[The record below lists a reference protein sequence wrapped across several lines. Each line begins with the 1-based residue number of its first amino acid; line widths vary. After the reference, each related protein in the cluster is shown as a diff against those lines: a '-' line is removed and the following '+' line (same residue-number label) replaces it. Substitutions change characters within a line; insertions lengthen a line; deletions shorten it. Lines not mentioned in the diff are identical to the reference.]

1 MERAAQAAKQN
12 QKWLLRDR
20 KLELYQEKQKGGL
33 GFTDYAPSGSEGVST
48 QWLQGT
54 VSNPQRKLAAP
65 PGGYKS
71 EQQSAQKYRYSE
83 SPPDPRD
90 QWADEERLAS
100 NDIVRSGLYSA
111 EALAAVGLGLSP
123 NSKLAP
129 EQHAAPPPPAPPSP
143 VSIATATDLISL
155 RIVRAWDLP
164 ECLGGTCAYV
174 VVDWGRLGNSATHPV
189 KHSVEP
195 HYGSILQFK
204 SPYTLLNTEDRD
216 YALKNPDVHVL
227 RIGNGEEYASHAGP
241 MRVYVYNRNES
252 VSDELIASGELD
264 LHENIV
270 TTDVGQ
276 PSVLYLTDS
285 SSSQPAGC
293 VEYIVKHS
301 LF

>member
-1 MERAAQAAKQN
+1 MYK
-12 QKWLLRDR
+12 
-20 KLELYQEKQKGGL
+20 EKQKGSL
-33 GFTDYAPSGSEGVST
+33 GFVDYAPSGTDGAQGVST

-54 VSNPQRKLAAP
+54 VSNPQRKVAATP
-65 PGGYKS
+65 SAFKS
-71 EQQSAQKYRYSE
+71 EQHTPQKYRYSDN
-83 SPPDPRD
+83 PPEQQDQD
-90 QWADEERLAS
+90 QWTDEERHAS

-129 EQHAAPPPPAPPSP
+129 EQHHLHQQQHTALPPPAPPSP

-174 VVDWGRLGNSATHPV
+174 VVDWGKLGKSATHPM
-189 KHSVEP
+189 KHSTDP
-195 HYGSILQFK
+195 QFGSTLQFK
-204 SPYTLLNTEDRD
+204 SPYMLLNTANRD
-216 YALKNPDVHVL
+216 AVLSSADVHAL
-227 RIGNGEEYASHAGP
+227 RTESGAEYASHAGP
-241 MRVYVYNRNES
+241 MRVHVYNRNES

-264 LHENIV
+264 LHEDIV

-276 PSVLYLTDS
+276 PCILYLTDPA
-285 SSSQPAGC
+285 SQPAGC
-293 VEYIVKHS
+293 LEYVVKHS

>member
-1 MERAAQAAKQN
+1 MQ
-12 QKWLLRDR
+12 
-20 KLELYQEKQKGGL
+20 LEVYKEKQKCSL
-33 GFTDYAPSGSEGVST
+33 GFTDYAPTGADRSQGVST

-54 VSNPQRKLAAP
+54 VSNPQRKVAAT
-65 PGGYKS
+65 PGAFKS
-71 EQQSAQKYRYSE
+71 EQHGPQKYRYSD
-83 SPPDPRD
+83 SPPEPQD
-90 QWADEERLAS
+90 QWTDEDRHAS

-129 EQHAAPPPPAPPSP
+129 EQHQPQQQHTAPPPPAPPSP

-174 VVDWGRLGNSATHPV
+174 VVDWGRLGKSATHPV
-189 KHSVEP
+189 RHSTEP
-195 HYGSILQFK
+195 QYGSMLQFK
-204 SPYTLLNTEDRD
+204 SPYMLLNTANRD
-216 YALKNPDVHVL
+216 AVLGSADVHAL
-227 RIGNGEEYASHAGP
+227 RTESGAEYASHAGP

-264 LHENIV
+264 LHEDIV
-270 TTDVGQ
+270 TTDAGQ
-276 PSVLYLTDS
+276 PCILYLTDP
-285 SSSQPAGC
+285 SSQPAGC
-293 VEYIVKHS
+293 VEYVVKHS

>member
-1 MERAAQAAKQN
+1 M
-12 QKWLLRDR
+12 
-20 KLELYQEKQKGGL
+20 
-33 GFTDYAPSGSEGVST
+33 GFTDYAPSTGDGSEGVST

-54 VSNPQRKLAAP
+54 VSNPQRKLSATP
-65 PGGYKS
+65 SGHKS
-71 EQQSAQKYRYSE
+71 EQHAPQQEYRYSE
-83 SPPDPRD
+83 SPPQHQDQD
-90 QWADEERLAS
+90 QWTDEERHAS

-129 EQHAAPPPPAPPSP
+129 EQHIAPPAVSPPSP

-174 VVDWGRLGNSATHPV
+174 VVDWGRLGKSATHPV
-189 KHSVEP
+189 KRSTEP
-195 HYGSILQFK
+195 HYGSMLQFK
-204 SPYTLLNTEDRD
+204 SPYTLLNATNRD
-216 YALKNPDVHVL
+216 AVLSSAEVHAL
-227 RIGNGEEYASHAGP
+227 RTQSGAEYASHAGP

-270 TTDVGQ
+270 TTDAGQ
-276 PSVLYLTDS
+276 PCILYLTDP
-285 SSSQPAGC
+285 SSQPAGC
-293 VEYIVKHS
+293 MEYIVKHS